1 MPPTNS
7 TDLDYRPSYL
17 AAAITA
23 AAVFILYLVTLSPST
38 AMWDTSEYIAA
49 AYVVGLPHPPGN
61 PLFVLLGRFF
71 AVLPLGGL
79 SVAVKINILAA
90 LTSAIAAGM
99 WFLVAERVL
108 VSWLPERWQRIV
120 GGVVATVI
128 GATAFTVWNQSVVN
142 EKVYTVS
149 LMGLAIISWLTVR
162 WSDDPEGPAADRTLI
177 LIAYLLG
184 LGNANHMMGL
194 LAAPAVMVAV
204 LVRRP
209 DTLLRWRL
217 LLLIAAVFLLG
228 NTPFLTQPIRAAHF
242 PPINEG
248 EPTTWSA
255 FWYNFNRGQYG
266 KPSVFDRQVP
276 FVGQLGMYWLYFS
289 WQWFRDM
296 TGEWQRLQSL
306 LAAAFMV
313 LGLVGGWVHYKRD
326 RRSFWYFGT
335 FMLTLTLLLIWYLN
349 FKYGHSQCLA
359 MGNTPGVP
367 CEVRDRD
374 YFFIVSFSAWGVW
387 TGLGL
392 VYLWESIAAMFGSQ
406 SVKVGREFQQLP
418 KRRSWVLASWVL
430 VLAFI
435 PLFANW
441 TAASRSGQTD
451 TRDFAHDLLDSVEPY
466 GVLVTVGDNDTF
478 PLWYAQEVEGI
489 RKDVVVANTSLLN
502 TDWYVRQL
510 IRRPVYEYDSAKGP
524 AIYRGRE
531 WKKPSGPPLDLTLQQ
546 ADSIPPTMEL
556 RQPQLFRKGAI
567 EATLQPQMLVKADIV
582 VLRMIHDAFPERPIY
597 FSRTAGNYPQTLGLG
612 RYMLSQGLARKLLP
626 EAPTSG
632 RDTLQI
638 PGEGFLD
645 VARTEWLW
653 NEDFEAPA
661 SLAKRNGWVDRA
673 SVGIPYL
680 YIATAATLAEAEQR
694 LGKASEASKLVE
706 EAKAIAHATGLE
718 DLFSPPP
725 VEPQPAVPLPHESG
739 AVPLGDTGA
748 PKP

>member
-1 MPPTNS
+1 MAPNKS
-7 TDLDYRPSYL
+7 TELDYRPSYL
-17 AAAITA
+17 AATITA
-23 AAVFILYLVTLSPST
+23 AAIFVLYLVTLSPST

-71 AVLPLGGL
+71 AILPLGGL

-108 VSWLPERWQRIV
+108 VSWLPERWQRIA
-120 GGVVATVI
+120 GGVVATVM

-162 WSDDPEGPAADRTLI
+162 WSDDPEGPGADRILI

-194 LAAPAVMVAV
+194 LALPAVVVAV

-209 DTLLRWRL
+209 DTILRWRL
-217 LLLIAAVFLLG
+217 WLLLFGVFLLG

-242 PPINEG
+242 PAINEG

-266 KPSVFDRQVP
+266 KPSVFDRQAP
-276 FVGQLGMYWLYFS
+276 FVGQIGMYWMYFS

-296 TGEWQRLQSL
+296 TGKLQWLQSI
-306 LAAAFMV
+306 LAGTFMI
-313 LGLVGGWVHYKRD
+313 LGLLGGWVHYKRD

-335 FMLTLTLLLIWYLN
+335 FMLTLTLLLVTYLN
-349 FKYGHSQCLA
+349 FKYGHSQCA
-359 MGNTPGVP
+359 QMGNPPGVP

-387 TGLGL
+387 AGLGL
-392 VYLWESIAAMFGSQ
+392 VLVWKEISSLFGTQ
-406 SVKVGREFQQLP
+406 SVKIGRELVDLP
-418 KRRSWVLASWVL
+418 RRKSWYYASWVL
-430 VLAFI
+430 LFALI

-441 TAASRSGQTD
+441 TAASRAGQTD

-502 TDWYVRQL
+502 TEWYVRQL
-510 IRRPVYEYDSAKGP
+510 IRRPVYEYDSLRGP

-531 WKKPSGPPLDLTLQQ
+531 WKKPSGPPLTMTIEQ
-546 ADSIPPTMEL
+546 ADQLPQTMEV
-556 RQPQLFRKGAI
+556 RQPQLFKKDGI
-567 EATLQPQMLVKADIV
+567 EATVQPQLLVKADIV
-582 VLRMIHDAFPERPIY
+582 VLRMIQDAFPERPIY
-597 FSRTAGNYPQTLGLG
+597 FSRTAGNYPQSLGLG
-612 RYMLSQGLARKLLP
+612 RYMLSQGLARKLMP
-626 EAPTSG
+626 QMPVSG
-632 RDTLQI
+632 RDTLLV

-645 VARTEWLW
+645 VKRSAWLW
-653 NEDFEAPA
+653 ENDFEAPT
-661 SLAKRNGWVDRA
+661 SLAARSGWVDRA

-680 YIATAATLAEAEQR
+680 YISTAATLAEAEER
-694 LGKASEASKLVE
+694 LGNSARADSLV
-706 EAKAIAHATGLE
+706 ADAHAIAKATGL
-718 DLFSPPP
+718 DDIFTPPP
-725 VEPQPAVPLPHESG
+725 LTTEPAIPLPGESS
-739 AVPLGDTGA
+739 AIPLSDSDSTR
-748 PKP
+748 